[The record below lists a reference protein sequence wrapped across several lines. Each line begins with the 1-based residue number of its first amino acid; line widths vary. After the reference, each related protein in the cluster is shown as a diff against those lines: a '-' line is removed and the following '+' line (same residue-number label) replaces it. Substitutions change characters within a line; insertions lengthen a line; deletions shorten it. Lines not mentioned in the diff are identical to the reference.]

1 MENLYVTPCIGVCQ
15 IDKETKICYGC
26 DRSIEQ
32 ISQWI
37 NYSHE
42 KRMKIMKELG
52 YGQRRLK
59 RRNRPLANSND

>member
-15 IDKETKICYGC
+15 IDKETKICRGC
-26 DRSIEQ
+26 DRTIEQ
-32 ISQWI
+32 ISQWS

-42 KRMKIMKELG
+42 ERMKIMKELG

-59 RRNRPLANSND
+59 RRNGRARPHI